1 MGRRFRFIG
10 SALLGAAALMA
21 STAIPAQAGA
31 TPSSATKPVYGG
43 EVKVGIFDTFS
54 GFCYGNSL
62 ANSALMSARTV
73 YETLFEK
80 TVGGDMIGLLATGA
94 APSADLKT
102 WTVTLRQGVKF
113 HDGTDFNAAAVV
125 LNLQANRGMIYLAA
139 GGAAAK
145 AYTLGTPVSFTSNIK
160 DVTAVDAYTV
170 RFTLDRAQ
178 NDLPNMLYTSGRGFM
193 RAPSQIN
200 SSSTCSTTPVGTG
213 PFKFVSSTANQLVV
227 AKNDSYWRTDPTTG
241 ARLPYLSKITFDN
254 VKEGS
259 QRAAAVRKGTYD
271 AGMFTSVTE
280 ATFIKDLRQRRSVV
294 TEFRSAPEYY
304 TALWLN
310 QAKATSPFANRDARL
325 AVAYAFDAASFVKVR
340 ARGEGEVPNSIVGP
354 KSIMYTTRGYVKFN
368 LAKAKTAAAAYKAST
383 GKDLEFT
390 IPVDV
395 SSSSQANGKFIQEM
409 MSKAGIKLNLVT
421 QETAVIIQTA
431 FNTKTGTNDYD
442 ALSLLLLEGTDASY
456 NLPFLVTNA
465 FPSTSTNP
473 AKALKPVFGAL
484 LGLSHHS
491 DTTVD
496 TALYAGQAAQTK
508 AGARTAY
515 QEATARIQSEALIVP
530 TMRQYYSVFTTKKLH
545 GVGKLKLEKTKT
557 QRIVTNWG
565 IDWTGVWK
573 G

>member
-1 MGRRFRFIG
+1 MGRRFRLIG

-21 STAIPAQAGA
+21 TTAIPASAGA
-31 TPSSATKPVYGG
+31 TPSSATKPVTGG
-43 EVKVGIFDTFS
+43 EIKVGIFDTFS
-54 GFCYGNSL
+54 GFCYANNL
-62 ANSALMSARTV
+62 ANSALMSARTI

-80 TVGGDMIGLLATGA
+80 TIGGDMIGLLATGA
-94 APSADLKT
+94 SPSADLKT

-125 LNLQANRGMIYLAA
+125 LNYQASRGMVYLGS
-139 GGAAAK
+139 GGNAAK
-145 AYTLGTPVSFTSNIK
+145 AYTLGTSVSFTSNITN
-160 DVTAVDAYTV
+160 VTAVDTTTV
-170 RFTLDRAQ
+170 KFTLDRAQ
-178 NDLPNMLYTSGRGFM
+178 NDLPNMLYASGRGFM

-200 SSSTCSTTPVGTG
+200 SASTCSTNPVGTG

-227 AKNDSYWRTDPTTG
+227 AKNDSYWRTDPVTK
-241 ARLPYLSKITFDN
+241 AQLPYLSKITFDN

-271 AGMFTSVTE
+271 AGMFTSATE
-280 ATFIKDLRQRRSVV
+280 ARFIKDLRQRKSLV
-294 TEFRSAPEYY
+294 TEFKSPAEYY
-304 TALWLN
+304 TCLWLN
-310 QAKATSPFANRDARL
+310 QAKSTSPFSNRDARL
-325 AVAYAFDAASFVKVR
+325 AVAYAFDAATFVKVR
-340 ARGEGEVPNSIVGP
+340 SRGEGEVPDSIVGP
-354 KSIMYTTRGYVKFN
+354 KSVMYTTRGYIKYN
-368 LAKAKTAAAAYKAST
+368 LAKAKDAAAAYKATT
-383 GKDLEFT
+383 GKVLEFT

-395 SSSSQANGKFIQEM
+395 SSTSQSNGKFMQEM
-409 MSKAGIKLNLVT
+409 MAKAGIKLNLVT
-421 QETAVIIQTA
+421 QETALIIQTA
-431 FNTKTGTNDYD
+431 FNTKTGGNDYD

-465 FPSTSTNP
+465 YPATSTNT

-496 TALYAGQAAQTK
+496 TSLYAGQAAQTK
-508 AGARTAY
+508 AGAITAFK
-515 QEATARIQSEALIVP
+515 EATARIQSEALIVP

-545 GVGKLKLEKTKT
+545 GIGKLKLEATKT
-557 QRIVTNWG
+557 QRVVTNWG